1 MWHGFSNTFP
11 MKLKKY
17 MRSKLCIAIG
27 LLLVS
32 FPLWAQDAKQVPD
45 KIIDKI
51 VGAWKIQ
58 KITAGKEDVAKNPTS
73 GQWIEFRSDGT
84 YLNRSTSIDSGSY
97 RINETSSIVYLESVV
112 NDDPSKKSTKMVTE
126 WTIAFADEGMIMQ
139 RRSTGKREHVDK
151 MKYYYT
157 KVGEAEKAVNN

>member
-1 MWHGFSNTFP
+1 MHFSDQTEN
-11 MKLKKY
+11 Y
-17 MRSKLCIAIG
+17 MISKICIAIAFFFVSSV
-27 LLLVS
+27 LL
-32 FPLWAQDAKQVPD
+32 AQDAKQVPE

-58 KITAGKEDVAKNPTS
+58 KITAGKEEVAKNPTS

-84 YLNRSTSIDSGSY
+84 YLNHVASIDSGSY
-97 RINETSSIVYLESVV
+97 RINENSSILYLESVV
-112 NDDPSKKSTKMVTE
+112 NKEPANDKTKMITE
-126 WTIAFADEGMIMQ
+126 WAIAFADEALILQ

-157 KVGEAEKAVNN
+157 KVGKEEKAVNN